1 MALVIRVISKM
12 ADSDVEM
19 QEADTGEADEDVSM
33 RDVIAVGAPHIHVL
47 RAEETT
53 PTTNNDG
60 LNVST
65 SASST
70 AIVSD
75 APGSGTQNETGTSR
89 RTINENLLS
98 PTTPIKFTSPFL
110 DPRNQVKQSP
120 EGSANSDPPPLEVD
134 PDNQRPRSVSMS
146 ERLIRVAV
154 PNAIARETSTA
165 MPQVRHQRST
175 LAFWMWGGLEGIWL
189 SKPARRRE
197 RQEAQDAMT

>member
-1 MALVIRVISKM
+1 M

-146 ERLIRVAV
+146 EVSKSQAQSLTPVTRPRAASLNNVTSQEINKSRGTKRY
-154 PNAIARETSTA
+154 REGDVDGHAPGSA
-165 MPQVRHQRST
+165 SKKH
-175 LAFWMWGGLEGIWL
+175 AGILDVGWSRGDL
-189 SKPARRRE
+189 VE
-197 RQEAQDAMT
+197 